1 LSLAAQ
7 KWLARST
14 RRKLS
19 KNRGSKRSVEKHRG
33 KTGSTRM
40 PVRERISSGGVIYR
54 YRFDELEIA
63 LIGLKAGTVWALP
76 KGTVEL
82 GEDQVETAHREV
94 QEETGLTGRCVGKVG
109 EVEYWFVDR
118 EAGHRIHK
126 RVHFYLFEHTGGD
139 TTQHDSEVE
148 EVRWVLVKEALARLT
163 YRSERETVEK
173 ACKILQ
179 EQE

>member
-1 LSLAAQ
+1 VSGSL
-7 KWLARST
+7 
-14 RRKLS
+14 
-19 KNRGSKRSVEKHRG
+19 
-33 KTGSTRM
+33 
-40 PVRERISSGGVIYR
+40 RE
-54 YRFDELEIA
+54 E
-63 LIGLKAGTVWALP
+63 W
-76 KGTVEL
+76 
-82 GEDQVETAHREV
+82 
-94 QEETGLTGRCVGKVG
+94 CVGKVG